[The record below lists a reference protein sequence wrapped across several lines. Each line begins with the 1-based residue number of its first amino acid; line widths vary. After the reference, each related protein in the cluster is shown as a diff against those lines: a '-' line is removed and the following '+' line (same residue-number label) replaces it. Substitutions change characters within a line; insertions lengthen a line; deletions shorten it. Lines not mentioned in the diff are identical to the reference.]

1 MGSNTRSY
9 HFPGD
14 RGAFTVEAV
23 EGMDGLLATGA
34 KALGEGDW
42 SAARAVFAE
51 AVGISATAR
60 GLAGLGDAQWW
71 LGDVPAAFS
80 CWERAYALYRQSD
93 SADAVFVALGLS
105 LSYDANFG
113 DRAAA
118 QGWAARAVRI
128 ASEVAEPVLAAW
140 ASLAR
145 ASSADD
151 PELAAAWSEA
161 AYDAAAVAED
171 RDLELCA
178 LSIWGAALIDL
189 GHVLEGTALLD
200 EALAGALG
208 GEGARPDTVVL
219 TSCLLMRSC
228 VRGADFVRVVQWMR
242 SLDEFIDRYGCP
254 YLHSTCRAAYGAVLV
269 STGDWPR
276 AEHELTAAAE
286 LSRNSLP
293 AVQAEAAAFL
303 AELRLGQ
310 GRIAEA
316 RRLLVGFEDRPVVR
330 PVLAA
335 VHLAAGD
342 VAMAESLVRRQLVDA
357 NPLEAARLRE
367 VLGEACL
374 ARGDAAG
381 AAVEADHLSALG
393 TTTDSGLIAAR
404 AARLCGRAL
413 LAQGEADAA
422 VRRLSAALTWFG
434 LLEMPVEVARA
445 RMLLAEALCAEGGS
459 APAVAEARMALT
471 VFEDVGA
478 SRDADAAA
486 AWLRSAGASAARS
499 GPRGVGL
506 LTKRERDVLG
516 VLAEGLANPEIAA
529 RLYISRRTVEHHVAS
544 ILSKLG
550 VRNRTEAAA
559 YLTRLKE

>member
-208 GEGARPDTVVL
+208 GEGLDL
-219 TSCLLMRSC
+219 TRS
-228 VRGADFVRVVQWMR
+228 
-242 SLDEFIDRYGCP
+242 S
-254 YLHSTCRAAYGAVLV
+254 S
-269 STGDWPR
+269 
-276 AEHELTAAAE
+276 
-286 LSRNSLP
+286 P
-293 AVQAEAAAFL
+293 AV
-303 AELRLGQ
+303 
-310 GRIAEA
+310 
-316 RRLLVGFEDRPVVR
+316 
-330 PVLAA
+330 
-335 VHLAAGD
+335 
-342 VAMAESLVRRQLVDA
+342 
-357 NPLEAARLRE
+357 
-367 VLGEACL
+367 C
-374 ARGDAAG
+374 
-381 AAVEADHLSALG
+381 
-393 TTTDSGLIAAR
+393 
-404 AARLCGRAL
+404 
-413 LAQGEADAA
+413 
-422 VRRLSAALTWFG
+422 
-434 LLEMPVEVARA
+434 
-445 RMLLAEALCAEGGS
+445 
-459 APAVAEARMALT
+459 
-471 VFEDVGA
+471 
-478 SRDADAAA
+478 
-486 AWLRSAGASAARS
+486 
-499 GPRGVGL
+499 
-506 LTKRERDVLG
+506 
-516 VLAEGLANPEIAA
+516 
-529 RLYISRRTVEHHVAS
+529 
-544 ILSKLG
+544 
-550 VRNRTEAAA
+550 
-559 YLTRLKE
+559 